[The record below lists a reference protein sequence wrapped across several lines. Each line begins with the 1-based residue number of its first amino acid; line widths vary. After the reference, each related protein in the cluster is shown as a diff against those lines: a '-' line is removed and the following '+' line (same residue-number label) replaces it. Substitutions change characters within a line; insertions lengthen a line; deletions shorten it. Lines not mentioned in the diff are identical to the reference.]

1 MELNR
6 YGKYILYLVGWGG
19 DVLDDCFVD
28 LIGHSD
34 DVCSY
39 AGLVVEG
46 HLLGHR
52 GGRGRLAV
60 RYHNRRFVRVRSV
73 VVEVENLGT
82 HQPQPV
88 GRVGCAPGVV
98 EVADGG

>member
-1 MELNR
+1 M
-6 YGKYILYLVGWGG
+6 GSILYLVGWGG
-19 DVLDDCFVD
+19 DVLDDCFVN

-34 DVCSY
+34 DVRSY

-46 HLLGHR
+46 HLPGNR
-52 GGRGRLAV
+52 GGRRRLAV
-60 RYHNRRFVRVRSV
+60 RYHNRRFVCARSV

-88 GRVGCAPGVV
+88 GRICCAPGIG